1 MIFLVHWLQESECEE
16 LLVVRAGNRMDAT
29 GKCKK

>member
-1 MIFLVHWLQESECEE
+1 MIFLVSWLQESEYEK

-29 GKCKK
+29 GMCKK